1 LRAEDVGF
9 VVALCR
15 RRAGLCVPKEKS
27 YLMETRLAA
36 VARAEGVDSVSALVG
51 LVREKR
57 DDRLMWAAVEAMTS
71 PETRFFRDREVF
83 EAIETRLYPVLARA
97 RPEAPVRIWSAAASS
112 GQEIYSLAM
121 IFDRLQ
127 RARRKHLVDLAAS
140 DISRASLQRGQ
151 RGLYGQS
158 EVQRG
163 LPIRLLVKHFEREGE
178 GWRLSPLIRGMV
190 RWRRINLVAPF
201 AQVGIFDIILCRNLI
216 GELDASFARRVLENL
231 SLSLAP
237 NGFLVL
243 GSRDDPAVGGDLL
256 RPTGARGIYKLA
268 AARALAN
275 AA

>member
-1 LRAEDVGF
+1 
-9 VVALCR
+9 
-15 RRAGLCVPKEKS
+15 
-27 YLMETRLAA
+27 
-36 VARAEGVDSVSALVG
+36 
-51 LVREKR
+51 
-57 DDRLMWAAVEAMTS
+57 
-71 PETRFFRDREVF
+71 
-83 EAIETRLYPVLARA
+83 
-97 RPEAPVRIWSAAASS
+97 VRIWSAAASS

-201 AQVGIFDIILCRNLI
+201 AQVGIFEIILCRNLI